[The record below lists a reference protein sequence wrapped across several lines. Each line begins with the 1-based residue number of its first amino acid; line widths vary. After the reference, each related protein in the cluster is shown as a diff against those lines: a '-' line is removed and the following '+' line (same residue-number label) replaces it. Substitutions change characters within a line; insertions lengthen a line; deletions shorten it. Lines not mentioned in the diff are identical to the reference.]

1 MLLLSANDAGGDGS
15 GSSPILVGEG
25 GVAGVLVGGGGG
37 AGVFGLGGGGITSK
51 GEESASSGI
60 SSSLSGEYGKGGS
73 GLKPS
78 NQGSSSEGGAVASGL
93 AGCGLASGLAA
104 SASSTSAASN
114 KNTRMTPPGGRPLR
128 PGGLPAYLIACGVR
142 RVLEYKTKICVVFD
156 GSSNHETRMWL
167 VVSRENGGLHTCPP
181 ANRSQMGEMGDLVKP
196 VFDACS
202 RVVIYS

>member
-1 MLLLSANDAGGDGS
+1 VLLLSANDAGGDGTGS
-15 GSSPILVGEG
+15 GSL
-25 GVAGVLVGGGGG
+25 LVGGGGG
-37 AGVFGLGGGGITSK
+37 AGEFGLGDGGITSSK
-51 GEESASSGI
+51 GGEESTSSGI

-73 GLKPS
+73 GLKSS

-93 AGCGLASGLAA
+93 AACGLAACGLASGLAA
-104 SASSTSAASN
+104 SVSSASAASN

-142 RVLEYKTKICVVFD
+142 RVLEYKIKICVAFD
-156 GSSNHETRMWL
+156 GSSNRETRMWL
-167 VVSRENGGLHTCPP
+167 VVSRENGGLHTCRPP

-196 VFDACS
+196 VFGACS

>member
-15 GSSPILVGEG
+15 GSSPLLVGEG

-37 AGVFGLGGGGITSK
+37 EGVFGLGGGGITSSK

-114 KNTRMTPPGGRPLR
+114 KNTRMTPPRGRPLR

-142 RVLEYKTKICVVFD
+142 RVLEYTTKICVVFD
-156 GSSNHETRMWL
+156 GSRITKLEC
-167 VVSRENGGLHTCPP
+167 G
-181 ANRSQMGEMGDLVKP
+181 
-196 VFDACS
+196 
-202 RVVIYS
+202 